1 MLFLIYI
8 NDITKDLTTSAK
20 LIPDD
25 NSLFSVVHDTQTSTN
40 DLNKDVEMI
49 NNWAF
54 QWKMSFNLD
63 PTKKTQEVIS
73 KEIYHPSL
81 VFNNSI
87 VSQSSPQKHLVF
99 FSKLIFDEHL
109 KLVSL
114 KINKNLGLHRKLQT
128 LLPRSALIT
137 I

>member
-25 NSLFSVVHDTQTSTN
+25 NSLFSVVHDTRTSTN

-87 VSQSSPQKHLVF
+87 VSQSSPEK
-99 FSKLIFDEHL
+99 HL